1 MLYQIV
7 MWLWIPL
14 ALLSVFACIR
24 YGFLW
29 GKLRWFLTGSV
40 MTFALSI
47 PAEKLLP
54 MLEYDVFIILLVNMA
69 ILFMIFRWRK
79 MQVRWQ
85 EWVIMLLLSLPLYV
99 LFALAWIDSAHYLG
113 IRV

>member
-1 MLYQIV
+1 
-7 MWLWIPL
+7 
-14 ALLSVFACIR
+14 
-24 YGFLW
+24 
-29 GKLRWFLTGSV
+29 
-40 MTFALSI
+40 
-47 PAEKLLP
+47 

-79 MQVRWQ
+79 MQVLWQ